1 MKVLYFDMEFANG
14 QVPGSIY
21 SLGYLFTD
29 EEFRERT
36 EPVDILINPEAP
48 WNEYVAEHILAYPKE
63 EVEAAPAF
71 PERYTEICRLIGE
84 ADLVVGFSIGND
96 ITALRRACRRYELD
110 MPSFPWLDTERL
122 ARLMEEH
129 TDAHGLD
136 GYVKAWCGLEPG
148 NRHRSDGDA
157 YATMLLLEALCRF
170 KHVDAAQMH
179 LAYPEAAG
187 IATPE
192 EKKPPKKPAH
202 PKRRPRRP
210 RSRKKEATTE

>member
-1 MKVLYFDMEFANG
+1 MPILKILYFDMEFANG

-21 SLGYLFTD
+21 SLGYLYTNEDFG
-29 EEFRERT
+29 ERS
-36 EPVDILINPEAP
+36 EPLDLLINPEAP

-63 EVEAAPAF
+63 EVESAPSF
-71 PERYTEICRLIGE
+71 PERYAEICDLIRE

-96 ITALRRACRRYELD
+96 ITALRRACRRYDLP
-110 MPSFPWLDTERL
+110 MPTFPWLDTERL

-136 GYVKAWCGLEPG
+136 GYVKAWCGIEPS

-170 KHVDAAQMH
+170 KHVSADLMH
-179 LAYPEAAG
+179 LAYPEASG
-187 IATPE
+187 TATDT
-192 EKKPPKKPAH
+192 EKKPAKKPTKKPFH
-202 PKRRPRRP
+202 GRR
-210 RSRKKEATTE
+210 RKKAEK